1 MTSKVKAESQTSE
14 TSPKA
19 VLLGHDPIPTAMP
32 IFGVMLGRG
41 GRGKTVT
48 LRAIA
53 EGANTKGRSVV
64 ICDGDRTNRTL
75 NTIYDNVSSPDS
87 ASFVDVMAWLEKLID
102 TQIKS
107 RLNILLDLGGGD
119 QVLRQIVHDWDLM
132 RLFAE
137 NGVAPL
143 AIHLLGPDPEDLS
156 VLAEMERDGLF
167 APERTVLVFNEAM
180 VAPHLNL
187 STPLEDLFETQPV
200 LRAAAERGGKILVV
214 PRLEPIAEV
223 DRRRLTFRAAAEGRT
238 ARGLPP
244 LGPVKRSQISKW
256 VRQME
261 DVLEP
266 VAGWLP

>member
-1 MTSKVKAESQTSE
+1 M
-14 TSPKA
+14 
-19 VLLGHDPIPTAMP
+19 
-32 IFGVMLGRG
+32 
-41 GRGKTVT
+41 
-48 LRAIA
+48 
-53 EGANTKGRSVV
+53 
-64 ICDGDRTNRTL
+64 
-75 NTIYDNVSSPDS
+75 
-87 ASFVDVMAWLEKLID
+87 
-102 TQIKS
+102 
-107 RLNILLDLGGGD
+107 
-119 QVLRQIVHDWDLM
+119 
-132 RLFAE
+132 
-137 NGVAPL
+137 